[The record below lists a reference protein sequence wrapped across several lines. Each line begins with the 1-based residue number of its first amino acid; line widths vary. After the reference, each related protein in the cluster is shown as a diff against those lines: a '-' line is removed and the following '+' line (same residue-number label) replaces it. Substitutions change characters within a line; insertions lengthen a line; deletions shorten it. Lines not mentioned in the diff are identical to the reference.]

1 MPHLMTRIHQHD
13 YIQIYE
19 AGIEALKSR
28 PSDVELQHQIILSL
42 ARAGA
47 LDFAISEYD
56 RFGLAAVQDHED
68 IMALNGRL
76 SKDLYLR
83 SSGEE
88 AREHALSAAQKYEAA
103 FQNTLGYYSCLLYT
117 SPSPRDRQK
126 SRMPSSA

>member
-1 MPHLMTRIHQHD
+1 MNSNHDGRHGPVVSCEIDSIFLFATLGFMPHLMTRIHQHD

-83 SSGEE
+83 SSGE
-88 AREHALSAAQKYEAA
+88 LS
-103 FQNTLGYYSCLLYT
+103 LIHI
-117 SPSPRDRQK
+117 
-126 SRMPSSA
+126 